1 MIAVDLSQISYDEGL
16 AYQEKVHA
24 LRVADKIDDVLFL
37 LEHNHVITIGKSG
50 EKSDLLQPEETLIR
64 QGIEVRHL
72 SRGGKITCH
81 YPGQLVVYPIMKLE
95 PVGIDIPRYVCNLEE
110 TIIQTL
116 AEFGI
121 EGKRIPKMRG
131 IFVGNDKVAAVGV
144 EVKKSVSMHG
154 LALNIK
160 EDKTL
165 YRLFVPC
172 GIRNRGVTF
181 LENVSGSGRMLDM
194 DEIKSCL
201 VHKFSKVFDVSIAP
215 AVTLHEFQNKYLKNI

>member
-24 LRVADKIDDVLFL
+24 LRVADEIDDVLFL
-37 LEHNHVITIGKSG
+37 LEHSHVITIGKSG
-50 EKSDLLQPEETLIR
+50 EKSDLLEPEETLVR
-64 QGIEVRHL
+64 RGIEIRHL

-95 PVGIDIPRYVCNLEE
+95 PADIDIPRYVWNLEE

-116 AEFGI
+116 AEFGT
-121 EGKRIPKMRG
+121 EGKRIPEMRG
-131 IFVGNDKVAAVGV
+131 VFVGNDKVAAVGV
-144 EVKKSVSMHG
+144 EVRKSVSIHG

-172 GIRNRGVTF
+172 GIRDRDVTF
-181 LENVSGSGRMLDM
+181 LDNVSGSGRILDM
-194 DEIKSCL
+194 AEIKLCL
-201 VHKFSKVFDVSIAP
+201 VQKFSEVFDVAIASV
-215 AVTLHEFQNKYLKNI
+215 VTLHEFQKKYLKNL